1 MSIWVNE
8 STKVIIQGITG
19 NQGMFH
25 GEQMIDYGTNLVGGV
40 TPGKGGTEVLG
51 GVPVFDTVAQAVE
64 KTGANASIIYV
75 PPAFAAD
82 AIMEAADANIALI
95 ICITEGI
102 PVLDMV
108 KVKRYLEGKPVRLI
122 GPNCPGVITPG
133 VAKLGIMPGYI
144 LSLIHISEPTRL

>member
-95 ICITEGI
+95 ICCLLYTS
-102 PVLDMV
+102 PSPRD
-108 KVKRYLEGKPVRLI
+108 
-122 GPNCPGVITPG
+122 
-133 VAKLGIMPGYI
+133 
-144 LSLIHISEPTRL
+144 

>member
-64 KTGANASIIYV
+64 KTGANASIIYRC
-75 PPAFAAD
+75 D
-82 AIMEAADANIALI
+82 HGSCRCEHRINHLYH
-95 ICITEGI
+95 G
-102 PVLDMV
+102 
-108 KVKRYLEGKPVRLI
+108 RYSSP
-122 GPNCPGVITPG
+122 
-133 VAKLGIMPGYI
+133 
-144 LSLIHISEPTRL
+144 